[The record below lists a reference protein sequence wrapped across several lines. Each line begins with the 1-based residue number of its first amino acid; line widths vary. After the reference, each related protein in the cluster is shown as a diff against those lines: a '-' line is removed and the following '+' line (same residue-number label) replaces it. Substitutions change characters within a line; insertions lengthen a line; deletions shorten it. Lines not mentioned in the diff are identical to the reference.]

1 VESLAHNTL
10 RKNAGANREEY
21 GEYCELFH
29 LQVLYL
35 QITDFMKLFNP
46 M

>member
-1 VESLAHNTL
+1 L
-10 RKNAGANREEY
+10 RKSAGANREEY
-21 GEYCELFH
+21 GKNCEVFH